1 MALWNLR
8 LLRVFHG
15 QAQRD
20 LAKSSGFDQTYISRL
35 ENGTPP
41 RCAADISTLA
51 RALDVPDAVL
61 SARAITVTKSGK
73 VSIARA

>member
-8 LLRVFHG
+8 LLRVFRG
-15 QAQRD
+15 LQQRD
-20 LAKSSGFDQTYISRL
+20 LAKSAGFDQTYISRL

-41 RCAADISTLA
+41 RSAADISTLA

-61 SARAITVTKSGK
+61 SATAITVTKAGK
-73 VSIARA
+73 VRVARG